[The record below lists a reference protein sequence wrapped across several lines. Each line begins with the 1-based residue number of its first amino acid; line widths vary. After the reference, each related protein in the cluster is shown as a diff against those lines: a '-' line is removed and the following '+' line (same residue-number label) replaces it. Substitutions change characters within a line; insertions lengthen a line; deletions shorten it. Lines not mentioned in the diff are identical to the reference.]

1 MNKVNV
7 NLTKE
12 SFCGL
17 IDEIENHY
25 RKIEQIE
32 DIIGINL
39 VAAKT
44 FDLLY
49 ETVNFLT
56 NLVYTE
62 EELKESG
69 GFNDISYYMWELDFG
84 KNWCP
89 GYVTD
94 INGKDIPFK
103 NSEDL
108 WNILTEKER

>member
-1 MNKVNV
+1 MNKINV

-25 RKIEQIE
+25 RKIRQIE
-32 DIIGINL
+32 DIIGIDL
-39 VAAKT
+39 VETEA

-49 ETVNFLT
+49 KTVNFLT

-69 GFNDISYYMWELDFG
+69 GFDDISYYIWELDFG
-84 KNWCP
+84 KNWYP
-89 GYVTD
+89 GDVTD
-94 INGKDIPFK
+94 INGKDIPLK
-103 NSEDL
+103 NSKDL
-108 WNILTEKER
+108 WNILTEKEK